1 MGLELGT
8 LRSRVIC
15 PTNWTSP
22 RHPSFLPILSIT
34 VVVTFPKQWFLKV
47 TPLYQKNLQRL
58 PAIHKTVQNAEMRIQ
73 GSRAAS
79 AEKTLSSGIP
89 QHIHRTYV
97 IFQILPNSPM
107 HISLFTPFSEP
118 GRPFFLSNLSLRPP
132 GQD

>member
-34 VVVTFPKQWFLKV
+34 VVITFPKQWFLKV

-73 GSRAAS
+73 GSR
-79 AEKTLSSGIP
+79 EGTFLWDPPTHP
-89 QHIHRTYV
+89 QVLCYI
-97 IFQILPNSPM
+97 PNSPK
-107 HISLFTPFSEP
+107 FSHAH
-118 GRPFFLSNLSLRPP
+118 FFVYTILRTWKALPPLLSFLETP